1 MQRPVEINRKKTR
14 LMLLAVFGLG
24 LAALGIW
31 TRYDEFVPFSWD
43 SAFDA
48 LGIALVG
55 IPGLTAFVS
64 LVVSLFSH
72 EPYLLVY
79 DDRIEMPRLWS
90 RNCWVLHFADVK
102 DMRKEDDTKA
112 LFTLQP
118 FLKKSYL
125 PRRTSWFKKFLGA
138 DFGISL
144 SALDMPS
151 KDAYDLMYDRYQRY
165 HHLDRSQGKETEDEV
180 LDQYLSRLTKSSSIG
195 KWIKLKLET

>member
-1 MQRPVEINRKKTR
+1 MPPLGHAVGLVHRDQR
-14 LMLLAVFGLG
+14 
-24 LAALGIW
+24 
-31 TRYDEFVPFSWD
+31 D
-43 SAFDA
+43 
-48 LGIALVG
+48 
-55 IPGLTAFVS
+55 
-64 LVVSLFSH
+64 
-72 EPYLLVY
+72 
-79 DDRIEMPRLWS
+79 
-90 RNCWVLHFADVK
+90 LHRSGK
-102 DMRKEDDTKA
+102 LQE

-195 KWIKLKLET
+195 KWIKLET

>member
-1 MQRPVEINRKKTR
+1 
-14 LMLLAVFGLG
+14 
-24 LAALGIW
+24 
-31 TRYDEFVPFSWD
+31 
-43 SAFDA
+43 
-48 LGIALVG
+48 
-55 IPGLTAFVS
+55 
-64 LVVSLFSH
+64 
-72 EPYLLVY
+72 
-79 DDRIEMPRLWS
+79 MPRLWS

-125 PRRTSWFKKFLGA
+125 PRRTSWVKKLLGA
-138 DFGISL
+138 DFAISL